1 MRPAVALLIALGLT
15 LGGLALLV
23 FLIPAAP
30 MTGDGQYYIQFVRN
44 GLQHGASSWHERRLL
59 GPLLVRALPMDAQP
73 GFFVLT
79 TASLAATA
87 LLTWLAA
94 RDMLHDEPRA
104 LMAIPLLFGTWL
116 VAPNLREYGLVDPLA
131 WAFVAGVWW
140 ATVRRQWY
148 VAAAVAAVG
157 VVAKEIVVLS
167 AIAAAAAAAFELRAT
182 DLSAPAALDR
192 APDGGPAAAV
202 EHASDLSAAAKRPA
216 AEPVGAV
223 GLLPPNAERHFVRAI
238 AVAAPAVLVALGL
251 TLLYPG
257 SGSDASAYV
266 FKWVRDGLFSN
277 GPLRAAFLLF
287 ASYGALWLLIPRG
300 WLGLPDHLRRAA
312 VVYLGAAVALPLV
325 GSPERMEEAIFPVVI
340 STALLATRSW
350 HLGLVALF
358 ALACAVFVA
367 RIGGDAR
374 LPGVIAWPA
383 LALACA
389 LAVWSYLAGPRGGLA
404 LARKPDPGGQAA
416 S

>member
-59 GPLLVRALPMDAQP
+59 GPLLVRAMPLDAQQ

-94 RDMLHDEPRA
+94 RDMLRDEARA
-104 LMAIPLLFGTWL
+104 LLAIPLLFGTWI

-167 AIAAAAAAAFELRAT
+167 AIAAAAAAAFDHPASNV
-182 DLSAPAALDR
+182 SAESAFDHP
-192 APDGGPAAAV
+192 
-202 EHASDLSAAAKRPA
+202 ASDAGAASAAERPSA
-216 AEPVGAV
+216 APTSAV
-223 GLLPPNAERHFVRAI
+223 SLLPPDAERHFGRAI
-238 AVAAPAVLVALGL
+238 AVAAPAVLVALAL

-257 SGSDASAYV
+257 SGSDAFAYV

-287 ASYGALWLLIPRG
+287 ASYAALWLLVPRG

-312 VVYLGAAVALPLV
+312 VVYLAAAIVLPLV

-340 STALLATRSW
+340 STALLATRGW

-358 ALACAVFVA
+358 AVACGVFVA

-389 LAVWSYLAGPRGGLA
+389 LAVWSYLGGARARLA
-404 LARKPDPGGQAA
+404 SAA
-416 S
+416 PEGAA